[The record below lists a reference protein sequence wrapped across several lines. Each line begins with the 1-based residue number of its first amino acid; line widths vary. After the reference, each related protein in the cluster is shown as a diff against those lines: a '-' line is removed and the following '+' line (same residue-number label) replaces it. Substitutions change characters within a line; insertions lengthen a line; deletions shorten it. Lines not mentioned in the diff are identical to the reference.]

1 MRKTVLI
8 IAVAMGFTAQIS
20 FATNR
25 TFTSNH
31 SFEVSTTSEISSFC
45 LAIVK
50 GDIQTVSKLIELGT
64 NVNEASLGLTP
75 AMYAAKYN
83 KVEILELL
91 VKKGAD
97 LDRRSDKGFTA
108 KRYAQLSNAKEALK
122 FLDGIESL

>member
-8 IAVAMGFTAQIS
+8 IAVAMGFTAPIS

-25 TFTSNH
+25 AFTSNH
-31 SFEVSTTSEISSFC
+31 TFEVSTTSEISSFC

-50 GDIQTVSKLIELGT
+50 GDIETVSKLIELGT

-97 LDRRSDKGFTA
+97 LDRRSENGFTA
-108 KRYAQLSNAKEALK
+108 KRYAQLSNAKEVLE

>member
-8 IAVAMGFTAQIS
+8 IAVAMVLSVPILN
-20 FATNR
+20 ATNR
-25 TFTSNH
+25 TSTSIYT
-31 SFEVSTTSEISSFC
+31 FEVSNPSEISSFC

-50 GDIQTVSKLIELGT
+50 GDITTVEKLLELGT

-83 KVEILELL
+83 RVDILKLL

-97 LDRRSDKGFTA
+97 LNRRSDRGFTA

-122 FLDGIESL
+122 YFEGLQS